1 MSAQQDV
8 REYLQE
14 SFSVMLIDPAF
25 EEGLTAHL
33 EPNTLPE
40 QAVKIQNILKAVVA
54 G

>member
-14 SFSVMLIDPAF
+14 SFSVMLTDPAF
-25 EEGLTAHL
+25 EEGIAAHL
-33 EPNTLPE
+33 EPNTLPD
-40 QAVKIQNILKAVVA
+40 QAVKMQNILKAVLA